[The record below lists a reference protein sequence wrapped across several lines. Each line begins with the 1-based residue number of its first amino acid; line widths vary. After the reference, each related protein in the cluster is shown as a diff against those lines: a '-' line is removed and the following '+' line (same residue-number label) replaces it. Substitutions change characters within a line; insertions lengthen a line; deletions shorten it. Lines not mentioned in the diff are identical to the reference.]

1 MEMDV
6 ASTILAKVDALAR
19 QVNQMST
26 SHQQSAAVEPIYDG
40 GTDTAY
46 VDYVGSSSRPQN
58 NPYSNT
64 YNPGWRNHPNFSWNN
79 NNNVQKGNPNP
90 PPGFQGTF
98 NQPPKSSVE
107 EMLAKLVKDSEERNK
122 SLDIILKN
130 QDTTLRNHE
139 ASIKNLETQVGQIA
153 KLLSERP
160 QGSLPGN
167 TEVNPREQVNV
178 VILKDKNEGKSDPIR
193 SHGVKVVEKT
203 ANFCEEGHEGREKPL
218 KVKEY
223 TPRIPYP
230 ACLNRPY
237 IAERCKLNK
246 LFDRLHL
253 PFSFD
258 VVASQDV
265 YFSFGFS
272 KKLSNL

>member
-1 MEMDV
+1 
-6 ASTILAKVDALAR
+6 
-19 QVNQMST
+19 MST
-26 SHQQSAAVEPIYDG
+26 SYQQLAAVEPIYDE
-40 GTDTAY
+40 GTNTAY

-64 YNPGWRNHPNFSWNN
+64 YNPGWRNHPNFSWSN

-90 PPGFQGTF
+90 PPGLQGTLG
-98 NQPPKSSVE
+98 QTSKSPIE
-107 EMLAKLVKDSEERNK
+107 EMLAKLVKDSDERQK

-139 ASIKNLETQVGQIA
+139 ASIHNLETQVGQIA

-167 TEVNPREQVNV
+167 TEVNPIEQVNV
-178 VILKDKNEGKSDPIR
+178 VILKSENEGQSDLIK
-193 SHGVKVVEKT
+193 SHGEKVVEKT
-203 ANFCEEGHEGREKPL
+203 ANFSKEGHEGREQPL

-230 ACLNRPY
+230 ACLNQPY
-237 IAERCKLNK
+237 IAERCKLSK

-253 PFSFD
+253 HLPFD
-258 VVASQDV
+258 VVAS
-265 YFSFGFS
+265 
-272 KKLSNL
+272 